1 MKLDEEDIDE
11 LSKAK
16 STNSSARVPISTK
29 YKKELT
35 SFRKMIREK
44 KDNKEPGAKDISSYD
59 PDEINEYYEDFS
71 KKLRNTALAH
81 MGPSTPGPPPTGTRP
96 VKSKWEKALDN
107 WNRGKHDKNQFPVLQ
122 DNAEFITWNEKF
134 IAECNVQELSNIINP
149 EYILDKTDPF
159 EEVLFTKQCTYL
171 WSVLLTSLNN
181 SYGTDCMSERME
193 DNDARLAYFQHQKK
207 HTRSVTQ
214 AYGVSKLGNDLR
226 ALNLD
231 NYHGNR
237 TKFLVEWFEILRK
250 MDKMGDRDDKYPYA
264 HVRMQLMEAVKSDS
278 KLTDAFTTLAQVE
291 DKNQRESS

>member
-1 MKLDEEDIDE
+1 
-11 LSKAK
+11 
-16 STNSSARVPISTK
+16 
-29 YKKELT
+29 
-35 SFRKMIREK
+35 
-44 KDNKEPGAKDISSYD
+44 
-59 PDEINEYYEDFS
+59 
-71 KKLRNTALAH
+71 
-81 MGPSTPGPPPTGTRP
+81 
-96 VKSKWEKALDN
+96 
-107 WNRGKHDKNQFPVLQ
+107 DKNQFPVLQ

-231 NYHGNR
+231 TYNGNR

-250 MDKMGDRDDKYPYA
+250 MDKMGDRDDKYPYV
-264 HVRMQLMEAVKSDS
+264 HVRMQLMEAVKSDP
-278 KLTDAFTTLAQVE
+278 KLTDAFTTLAHE
-291 DKNQRESS
+291 E